1 MSHRW
6 ATRPSPIPADQR
18 KSDDEVFIMSPNVS
32 DKIFSENYPCWLCR
46 GKTSIPCKECAG
58 MGLGG
63 AWDAWQYE

>member
-1 MSHRW
+1 
-6 ATRPSPIPADQR
+6 
-18 KSDDEVFIMSPNVS
+18 MSPNVS